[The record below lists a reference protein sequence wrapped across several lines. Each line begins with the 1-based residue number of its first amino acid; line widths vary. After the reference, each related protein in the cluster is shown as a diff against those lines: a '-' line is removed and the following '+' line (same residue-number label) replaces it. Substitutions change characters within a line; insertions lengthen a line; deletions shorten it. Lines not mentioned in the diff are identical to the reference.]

1 MPNFRAS
8 YGHTQLL
15 VGGNLLTQDDEN
27 RCEDESGLQ
36 QTPDV
41 MRSMVED
48 SCVQWESDLKVFLL
62 GVLKNRD
69 LAEDAF
75 QKMVIRAIES
85 AQTARVATL
94 RGWLF
99 RIALNEAR
107 QFIREQK
114 RDTNHRAKIAE
125 QVASGHLEGQAR
137 SNTRWALSYGV
148 VNEETIQAIQRS
160 LVRLPVEQQEVIR
173 RRIYGDQ
180 TFAEIAEHMQ
190 QPLGTV
196 LTWMRRGL
204 LRLKE
209 DSQLRAF
216 VDDSYRP

>member
-1 MPNFRAS
+1 
-8 YGHTQLL
+8 
-15 VGGNLLTQDDEN
+15 
-27 RCEDESGLQ
+27 
-36 QTPDV
+36 
-41 MRSMVED
+41 MRSVVEG
-48 SCVQWESDLKVFLL
+48 SCVQWEADLKGFLL

-75 QKMVIRAIES
+75 QKTVVRAIES
-85 AQTARVATL
+85 AQAARPETL

-107 QFIREQK
+107 QLMRQQK
-114 RDTNHRAKIAE
+114 RESKHLEKYAE
-125 QVASGHLEGQAR
+125 QSVDGQLGRQGSADAQ
-137 SNTRWALSYGV
+137 WMQDLGV
-148 VNEETIQAIQRS
+148 VNEEAVQAIQRS
-160 LVRLPVEQQEVIR
+160 LVRLSAEQQEVIR
-173 RRIYGDQ
+173 RRIYVGQ
-180 TFAEIAEHMQ
+180 TFAEIAEQMQ

-216 VDDSYRP
+216 MDDSYRP

>member
-1 MPNFRAS
+1 M
-8 YGHTQLL
+8 
-15 VGGNLLTQDDEN
+15 
-27 RCEDESGLQ
+27 
-36 QTPDV
+36 
-41 MRSMVED
+41 
-48 SCVQWESDLKVFLL
+48 KVFLL

-85 AQTARVATL
+85 AQTARPATL

-107 QFIREQK
+107 QYLRQQK
-114 RDTNHRAKIAE
+114 RDTKHREKFAE
-125 QVASGHLEGQAR
+125 QSVNSQSERQAG
-137 SNTRWALSYGV
+137 SDAQWMLDLSV
-148 VNEETIQAIQRS
+148 VNEEAVLAIQRS

-173 RRIYGDQ
+173 RRIYGGQ
-180 TFAEIAEHMQ
+180 TFAEIAAQMQ

-216 VDDSYRP
+216 VEDSYSP

>member
-1 MPNFRAS
+1 M
-8 YGHTQLL
+8 
-15 VGGNLLTQDDEN
+15 TQDDEN
-27 RCEDESGLQ
+27 RCEDESGSQ

-41 MRSMVED
+41 MRSMVEG
-48 SCVQWESDLKVFLL
+48 SCVQWEADLKVFLL

-85 AQTARVATL
+85 AQTARPATL

-107 QFIREQK
+107 QYLRQQK
-114 RDTNHRAKIAE
+114 RDTKHREKFAE
-125 QVASGHLEGQAR
+125 QSVSSQSERQAG
-137 SNTRWALSYGV
+137 SDAQWMLDPGV
-148 VNEETIQAIQRS
+148 VNEEAVLAIQRS

-173 RRIYGDQ
+173 RRIYGGQ
-180 TFAEIAEHMQ
+180 TFAEIAAQMQ
-190 QPLGTV
+190 EPLGTV

-216 VDDSYRP
+216 VEDSYSP

>member
-1 MPNFRAS
+1 M
-8 YGHTQLL
+8 
-15 VGGNLLTQDDEN
+15 TQDDEN
-27 RCEDESGLQ
+27 RCEDESGSQ
-36 QTPDV
+36 QTPGV
-41 MRSMVED
+41 MRSMVEG
-48 SCVQWESDLKVFLL
+48 SCVQWEADLKVFLL

-75 QKMVIRAIES
+75 QKMAIRAIES
-85 AQTARVATL
+85 AQTARPATL

-107 QFIREQK
+107 QYLRQQK
-114 RDTNHRAKIAE
+114 RDTKHREKFAE
-125 QVASGHLEGQAR
+125 QSVSSQLERQVGSDAQ
-137 SNTRWALSYGV
+137 WMLDPGV
-148 VNEETIQAIQRS
+148 VNEEAVLAIQRS

-173 RRIYGDQ
+173 RRIYGGQ
-180 TFAEIAEHMQ
+180 TFAEIAAQMQ

-216 VDDSYRP
+216 VEDSYSP

>member
-1 MPNFRAS
+1 M
-8 YGHTQLL
+8 
-15 VGGNLLTQDDEN
+15 TQDDEN
-27 RCEDESGLQ
+27 RCEDESGSQ

-41 MRSMVED
+41 MRSMVEG
-48 SCVQWESDLKVFLL
+48 SCVQWEADLKVFLL

-85 AQTARVATL
+85 AQTARPATL

-107 QFIREQK
+107 QYLRQQK
-114 RDTNHRAKIAE
+114 RDTKHREKFAE
-125 QVASGHLEGQAR
+125 QSVNSQSERQAG
-137 SNTRWALSYGV
+137 SDAQWMLDLSV
-148 VNEETIQAIQRS
+148 VNEEAVLAIQRS

-173 RRIYGDQ
+173 RRIYGGQ
-180 TFAEIAEHMQ
+180 AFAEIAAQMQ

-216 VDDSYRP
+216 VEDSYSP

>member
-1 MPNFRAS
+1 MS
-8 YGHTQLL
+8 KGD
-15 VGGNLLTQDDEN
+15 LLTQDDEN
-27 RCEDESGLQ
+27 RCENGSGSQ

-41 MRSMVED
+41 MRSMVKG
-48 SCVQWESDLKVFLL
+48 SCVQWEADLKAFLL
-62 GVLKNRD
+62 GVLKTRD

-85 AQTARVATL
+85 AHSARPATL

-107 QFIREQK
+107 QYLRQQK
-114 RDTNHRAKIAE
+114 RDTKHRERFSE
-125 QVASGHLEGQAR
+125 QSVSGQMERQASSSAQWMMDLGG
-137 SNTRWALSYGV
+137 
-148 VNEETIQAIQRS
+148 VNEETVQAIQRS
-160 LVRLPVEQQEVIR
+160 LIRLPEEQQEVIR
-173 RRIYGDQ
+173 RRIYGEQ
-180 TFAEIAEHMQ
+180 TFAEIAEQMQ

-204 LRLKE
+204 LRLRE

-216 VDDSYRP
+216 VDDSHSP

>member
-1 MPNFRAS
+1 MNKGDS
-8 YGHTQLL
+8 
-15 VGGNLLTQDDEN
+15 LTHDDEN
-27 RCEDESGLQ
+27 RCEDESGSQ
-36 QTPDV
+36 QTTDV
-41 MRSMVED
+41 MRSMVKG
-48 SCVQWESDLKVFLL
+48 SCVQWEAELKAFLL

-85 AQTARVATL
+85 AQTARAATL

-107 QFIREQK
+107 QYLRQQK
-114 RDTNHRAKIAE
+114 RNTKHLEKFAE
-125 QVASGHLEGQAR
+125 QSISWKLEQH
-137 SNTRWALSYGV
+137 SNADAHWMMDLGV
-148 VNEETIQAIQRS
+148 VNEEAVQAIQRS
-160 LVRLPVEQQEVIR
+160 LFRLPAEQQEVIR
-173 RRIYGDQ
+173 RRIYSEQ
-180 TFAEIAEHMQ
+180 TFAEIAEQMQ

-216 VDDSYRP
+216 VEDSSSP

>member
-1 MPNFRAS
+1 ME
-8 YGHTQLL
+8 GD
-15 VGGNLLTQDDEN
+15 LLTQDDGNHCEN
-27 RCEDESGLQ
+27 ESGSQ
-36 QTPDV
+36 QTPEV
-41 MRSMVED
+41 MRSMVEG
-48 SCVQWESDLKVFLL
+48 SCVQWEADLKGFLL

-75 QKMVIRAIES
+75 QKTVVRAIES
-85 AQTARVATL
+85 AQTARPTTL

-107 QFIREQK
+107 QLLRQQK
-114 RDTNHRAKIAE
+114 RETKHREKFAE
-125 QVASGHLEGQAR
+125 QSVSGQLDRQSSSDAQWMRE
-137 SNTRWALSYGV
+137 LGV
-148 VNEETIQAIQRS
+148 VNEEAVQAIQRS
-160 LVRLPVEQQEVIR
+160 LVRLSTEQQEVIR
-173 RRIYGDQ
+173 RRIYVGQ
-180 TFAEIAEHMQ
+180 TFAEIAEQMQ

>member
-1 MPNFRAS
+1 MEAAFDK
-8 YGHTQLL
+8 GD
-15 VGGNLLTQDDEN
+15 LLTQDDEN
-27 RCEDESGLQ
+27 RCEYESESQ

-41 MRSMVED
+41 MRSLVEG
-48 SCVQWESDLKVFLL
+48 SCVQWEADLKVFLL

-85 AQTARVATL
+85 AQTARPATL

-107 QFIREQK
+107 QFLRKQK
-114 RDTNHRAKIAE
+114 RDIRHREEFAAQSVSRE
-125 QVASGHLEGQAR
+125 LERAADSG
-137 SNTRWALSYGV
+137 ALWMLDSVV
-148 VNEETIQAIQRS
+148 VNEEAVQAIQRS

-173 RRIYGDQ
+173 RRIYDHQ
-180 TFAEIAEHMQ
+180 TFVEIAEQMQ

-216 VDDSYRP
+216 VDDLYSP